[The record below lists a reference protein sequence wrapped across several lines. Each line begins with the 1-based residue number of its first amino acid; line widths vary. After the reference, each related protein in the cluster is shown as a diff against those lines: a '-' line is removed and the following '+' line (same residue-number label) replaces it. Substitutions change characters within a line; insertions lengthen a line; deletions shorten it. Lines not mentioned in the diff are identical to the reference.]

1 MKFNGALVK
10 TSVRTIGVA
19 VTDKSFVDKDP
30 MERAKYI
37 QAYIKGFGGEVPVVL
52 LLGDENDFNE
62 EEKFWGRP
70 DLVEQL
76 KEIPLNIMPFK
87 TYTAPDVE

>member
-10 TSVRTIGVA
+10 TDARVIGVA
-19 VTDKSFVDKDP
+19 VVDKSFINKDP

-37 QAYIKGFGGEVPVVL
+37 QAYIEGFGGQVPVVL
-52 LLGDENDFNE
+52 LLGAKNDLGVNE
-62 EEKFWGRP
+62 EFWGRP
-70 DLVEQL
+70 DLVAHL
-76 KEIPLNIMPFK
+76 KEIPLNMMTFK